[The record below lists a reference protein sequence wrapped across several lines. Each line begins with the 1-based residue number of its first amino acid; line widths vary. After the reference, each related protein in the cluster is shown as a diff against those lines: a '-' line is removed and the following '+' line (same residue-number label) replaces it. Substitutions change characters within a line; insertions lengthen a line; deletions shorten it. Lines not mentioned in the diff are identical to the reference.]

1 LLPPDRLIISVFQ
14 FIVAPL
20 RPFGLAVLAGF
31 SGLAAAVGCPPID
44 ASLPRSSEEIDFVL
58 RQTDVYVG
66 LCANDTSW
74 FAERG
79 ALLLSAGRYAEAAE
93 SLERAILLT
102 PSHAGARIDYAD
114 ALAALGDSVGALAL
128 ADSLLALPE
137 LPLKARA
144 HLQARI
150 EVWRE
155 ASGPVAPAGQYQ
167 ADLGLQ
173 LGWESNLNGG
183 PAADS
188 VVLTPPEGA
197 VRLPLDGSLLPRS
210 GLASILDLDV
220 RGLHSLSAEW
230 SVLAHGQLRLRD
242 APNLAS
248 DYLLSQADVSLIR
261 RRRDG
266 DLAFQ
271 ASLLNQNL
279 GSLHLLEE
287 SRLIAQYTW
296 GGEFCRPSLGADI
309 AARSYPA
316 APLLDGTQYGLRLGL
331 QCADGVWRV
340 SSDLRIAEDY
350 AHSPDRPG
358 GRQQWAELHLGGAWQ
373 GAQGRAKVGLNLG
386 AVHDADGYSSLLAS
400 NARRHVWRSAVRIE
414 LAHPL
419 TRHWEL
425 GASLEYFRQ
434 QSNIG
439 LFGLDNT
446 GLYFGA
452 RYRY

>member
-1 LLPPDRLIISVFQ
+1 M
-14 FIVAPL
+14 
-20 RPFGLAVLAGF
+20 AVLAGF
-31 SGLAAAVGCPPID
+31 SGLVAAAGCPAID
-44 ASLPRSSEEIDFVL
+44 ANLPRNAEEIAFVL
-58 RQTDVYVG
+58 RQADVYAG
-66 LCANDTSW
+66 LCANDAGW

-79 ALLLSAGRYAEAAE
+79 ALLLSVGRYAEAAE
-93 SLERAILLT
+93 SLERAILLA
-102 PSHAGARIDYAD
+102 PGHAGARIDYAD
-114 ALAALGDSVGALAL
+114 ALAALGDTAGALAL

-137 LPLKARA
+137 LPLRARK
-144 HLQARI
+144 HLQARA

-155 ASGPVAPAGQYQ
+155 TAGPVAPAGQYQ
-167 ADLGLQ
+167 VDLGLQ
-173 LGWESNLNGG
+173 FGWESNLNGG

-188 VVLTPPEGA
+188 IVLTPPEGP
-197 VRLPLDGSLLPRS
+197 VRLPLDGSLHPRS
-210 GLASILDLDV
+210 GLASLLDLDA
-220 RGLHSLSAEW
+220 RALHSLNAEW
-230 SVLAHGQLRLRD
+230 LVLGHGQLRLRD
-242 APNLAS
+242 APNSVS

-296 GGEFCRPSLGADI
+296 SGERCRPSVGADV

-331 QCADGVWRV
+331 QCTDGDWRV
-340 SSDLRIAEDY
+340 SSDLRVAEDH

-358 GRQQWAELHLGGAWQ
+358 GRQQWAELHLGGVWQ
-373 GAQGRAKVGLNLG
+373 GTQGSVKADLNLG
-386 AVHDADGYSSLLAS
+386 AVNDADGYSSLLAS
-400 NARRHVWRSAVRIE
+400 NASRHVWRSAARIE
-414 LAHPL
+414 LARPL